1 MLQRKSKR
9 ILIYFFLLILFG
21 TVNNINIKNL
31 SFYEVKNINIS
42 GLNEKNNNYLLK
54 SFKNLNLK
62 NLFFLNK
69 IEIQSILNSNTVI
82 ESYKVFKKYPS
93 TLYIEIERTK
103 FLARINVDGKLFLLG
118 SNGKFSSDNLN
129 KKLPYIFG
137 KPEVEDF
144 LKFIKIIDR
153 SKLPYNDIK
162 NFYFFPSKRWDLEL
176 KKNNILVKLPREYNE
191 NILNNVFK
199 LLNQENFKNVK
210 ILDARVKNQIIL
222 ND

>member
-103 FLARINVDGKLFLLG
+103 FLARIKY
-118 SNGKFSSDNLN
+118 K
-129 KKLPYIFG
+129 
-137 KPEVEDF
+137 
-144 LKFIKIIDR
+144 
-153 SKLPYNDIK
+153 
-162 NFYFFPSKRWDLEL
+162 
-176 KKNNILVKLPREYNE
+176 
-191 NILNNVFK
+191 NVF
-199 LLNQENFKNVK
+199 
-210 ILDARVKNQIIL
+210 ITI
-222 ND
+222 